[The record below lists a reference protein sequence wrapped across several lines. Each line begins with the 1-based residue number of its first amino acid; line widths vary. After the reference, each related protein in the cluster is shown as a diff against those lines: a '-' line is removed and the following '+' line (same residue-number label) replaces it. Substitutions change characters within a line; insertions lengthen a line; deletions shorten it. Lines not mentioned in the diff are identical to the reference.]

1 MSFLSKDVG
10 VDLGTANTLVYM
22 KGKGIIMR
30 EPSVVAVDTKT
41 DEVRCVGAEAKAV
54 IGRTPGSI
62 VAVRPLKDGVIAD
75 FDITANMLETF
86 LKKACGNSMFSRPR
100 VVICIPSGV
109 TEVERR
115 AVREATLKAG
125 ARQVS
130 VIEEPMAAAIGAGL
144 PISEPTGSMIVDIGG
159 GTAEIAV
166 ISLGGIVASRS
177 VRMAGDMFDQA
188 IIAFIKRKYN
198 LLIGERTAEQI
209 KIEIGSAYPM
219 DPEMTL
225 EIKGRNLVDGLPK
238 NVVVHSEDVR
248 EALLECLVKITSA
261 IKETLERTP
270 PELSADIIDHGIT
283 LTGGGALLRGLDQ
296 LIQSETGID
305 VHVAETRWTAWPR
318 APALCSTMWMSARR
332 SGYRRRSYVR
342 AALWGECCSEC
353 GKVSDTAAVRFSAA
367 NTASCAD
374 GTAVRA
380 FFMQRPAVGRGHP
393 DRREAPFERFF

>member
-75 FDITANMLETF
+75 FDITTNMLENF

-159 GTAEIAV
+159 GTTDIAV
-166 ISLGGIVASRS
+166 ISLAGTVVSNS
-177 VRMAGDMFDQA
+177 VKISSETFDQD
-188 IIAFIKRKYN
+188 IIRYVRKTYN
-198 LLIGERTAEQI
+198 VFIGEQTAEAV
-209 KIEIGSAYPM
+209 KIRIGSAYPRAEEKTM
-219 DPEMTL
+219 
-225 EIKGRNLVDGLPK
+225 EIKGRNVITGLRATIT
-238 NVVVHSEDVR
+238 VSSDEIR
-248 EALLECLVKITSA
+248 GALAQTTNQIADAICAVLEK
-261 IKETLERTP
+261 TP
-270 PELSADIIDHGIT
+270 PELASDVSDRGII
-283 LTGGGALLRGLDQ
+283 LTGGGSLLDGMDE
-296 LIQSETGID
+296 LIQERTGINT
-305 VHVAETRWTAWPR
+305 VTAENPASVVALGT
-318 APALCSTMWMSARR
+318 
-332 SGYRRRSYVR
+332 GQYREVMN
-342 AALWGECCSEC
+342 E
-353 GKVSDTAAVRFSAA
+353 
-367 NTASCAD
+367 
-374 GTAVRA
+374 
-380 FFMQRPAVGRGHP
+380 
-393 DRREAPFERFF
+393 FESQF